1 MKQQQIVKFTI
12 PALSAAEIVSW
23 KSEKSGISLEKCIR
37 IHPQLLEPEVT
48 LTCPNNES
56 CLSPS
61 FPLFLPFFPCS
72 CPYFFEL
79 YKLLNISFL
88 SVTAKSWDL
97 RKNRCG
103 LLRNSPLSGN
113 PDKVHRQN
121 HSTKLVSTTP
131 EGVSCSTRTEFSH
144 FLVFMM
150 CFFGTPTLPSNFPEF
165 QHITWSPSG
174 SPFPSFSQSSL
185 SFTFLVYLFKILF
198 LYCAP
203 TPFLFN

>member
-1 MKQQQIVKFTI
+1 M
-12 PALSAAEIVSW
+12 
-23 KSEKSGISLEKCIR
+23 
-37 IHPQLLEPEVT
+37 
-48 LTCPNNES
+48 
-56 CLSPS
+56 
-61 FPLFLPFFPCS
+61 
-72 CPYFFEL
+72 
-79 YKLLNISFL
+79 

-97 RKNRCG
+97 RNNRCG

-150 CFFGTPTLPSNFPEF
+150 CCFGTPTLPSNFPEF

-174 SPFPSFSQSSL
+174 SPFPL
-185 SFTFLVYLFKILF
+185 S
-198 LYCAP
+198 
-203 TPFLFN
+203 